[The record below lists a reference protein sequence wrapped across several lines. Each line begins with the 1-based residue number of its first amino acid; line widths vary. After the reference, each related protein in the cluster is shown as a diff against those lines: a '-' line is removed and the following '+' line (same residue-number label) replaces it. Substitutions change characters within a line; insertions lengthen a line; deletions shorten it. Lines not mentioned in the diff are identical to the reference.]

1 MKSDIE
7 RMLELAGLSGGE
19 TYVFSLKYADSAN
32 EIFQRIKSFFPQV
45 EKMDKKG
52 YALIHFNVLN
62 HNGKI
67 YASVIC
73 GEDENGFYSE
83 NKGNRHYFVNMEELI
98 KHIEQYTQ
106 VERPN

>member
-7 RMLELAGLSGGE
+7 RMLELAGLSENE
-19 TYVFSLKYADSAN
+19 TYVFSLKYSDSAN

-52 YALIHFNVLN
+52 YALVHFNVPDYD
-62 HNGKI
+62 GKA

-83 NKGNRHYFVNMEELI
+83 NRGNRYNFINLEELI